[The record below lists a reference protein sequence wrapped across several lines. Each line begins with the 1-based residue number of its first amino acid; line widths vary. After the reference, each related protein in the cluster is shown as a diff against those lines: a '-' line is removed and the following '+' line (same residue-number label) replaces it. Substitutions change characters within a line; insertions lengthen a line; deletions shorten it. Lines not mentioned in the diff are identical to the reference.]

1 MKLDAMK
8 FGMATAI
15 VFGLFWIACSVL
27 VMMLPSVM
35 MDMSG
40 HMIHGDMSGMRWHMT
55 ISGVVI
61 GLMIWSLFA
70 GLTAGLI
77 AQFYNKML

>member
-27 VMMLPSVM
+27 VMMLP
-35 MDMSG
+35 
-40 HMIHGDMSGMRWHMT
+40 
-55 ISGVVI
+55 
-61 GLMIWSLFA
+61 
-70 GLTAGLI
+70 
-77 AQFYNKML
+77 